1 MYSCTQL
8 FSNSGETENTCSL
21 KQWEFKIAKLYYMTE
36 GEMQG
41 NMEFQITEYELAWSN
56 CAC

>member
-8 FSNSGETENTCSL
+8 FLNSGETENSL

-41 NMEFQITEYELAWSN
+41 KFMVLSSK
-56 CAC
+56 